1 MSNVVDVYVQG
12 NVYYELEPD
21 NWTEIKVLFD
31 DSVVFTVPAE
41 DDYEEL
47 LYNLVFEEA
56 KKRIKKLLP
65 GLELRDSRLTAD
77 FSVHELRK

>member
-12 NVYYELEPD
+12 NVYYELEED

-31 DSVVFTVPAE
+31 DSVMFTVPAE

-47 LYNLVFEEA
+47 LHNLVIEA
-56 KKRIKKLLP
+56 AKERIKNLLP
-65 GLELRDSRLTAD
+65 GLELRDSRFTAD
-77 FSVHELRK
+77 FSVHESRK